1 MDVALFGEVE
11 IQRATT
17 ASPSRLKVFH
27 DVLEQGQRSEDT
39 DFLSMKKR
47 AVRKETTNGP
57 MVEEVLFVGLDAV
70 FLRGDKIKEGL
81 GTGIELMESSILAL
95 RSSPLTSFVVKDGEE
110 ESAVVQGAVL
120 DRIVQLGHLETRE

>member
-47 AVRKETTNGP
+47 AVKKERRRMGRWR
-57 MVEEVLFVGLDAV
+57 MKYFS
-70 FLRGDKIKEGL
+70 L
-81 GTGIELMESSILAL
+81 GSMPYS
-95 RSSPLTSFVVKDGEE
+95 
-110 ESAVVQGAVL
+110 
-120 DRIVQLGHLETRE
+120 

>member
-1 MDVALFGEVE
+1 MAD
-11 IQRATT
+11 
-17 ASPSRLKVFH
+17 
-27 DVLEQGQRSEDT
+27 
-39 DFLSMKKR
+39 
-47 AVRKETTNGP
+47 
-57 MVEEVLFVGLDAV
+57 EVLFVGLDAV